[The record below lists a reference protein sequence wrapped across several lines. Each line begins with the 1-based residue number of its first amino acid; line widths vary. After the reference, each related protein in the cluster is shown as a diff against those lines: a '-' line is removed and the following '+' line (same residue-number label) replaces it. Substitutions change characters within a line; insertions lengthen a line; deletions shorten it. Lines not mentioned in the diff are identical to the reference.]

1 MLDESMQGTVRGGR
15 DTAGLSKHGSMKTGR
30 DGSDSMFDSMNN
42 IDVRQSRDGRKSQRD
57 MREGTDP
64 NAISVGA
71 QGLGD
76 DTSRVDDLLAGNL
89 MEGVKKEQE
98 EKKQKERE

>member
-1 MLDESMQGTVRGGR
+1 MQGTVRGGH
-15 DTAGLSKHGSMKTGR
+15 DTAGMSKHGSMKTGR

-76 DTSRVDDLLAGNL
+76 
-89 MEGVKKEQE
+89 
-98 EKKQKERE
+98 ERGPAQDAA